1 MIEANEYHG
10 ERHPSHEVFKGRLAS
25 THGKV
30 VIITKPDAD
39 GRILIV
45 FKCAKVAGCSKFRVD
60 LEVNPLDQ
68 IISNIYVASQC
79 TTFQFII
86 NAKLSKQSFW
96 PWLIRM
102 IAIIPQSQQGSQQ

>member
-1 MIEANEYHG
+1 MIEAIEYHG
-10 ERHPSHEVFKGRLAS
+10 ERHASHEVFKGRLVS

-60 LEVNPLDQ
+60 LKVKPLLTH
-68 IISNIYVASQC
+68 ISISQH
-79 TTFQFII
+79 
-86 NAKLSKQSFW
+86 
-96 PWLIRM
+96 
-102 IAIIPQSQQGSQQ
+102 

>member
-1 MIEANEYHG
+1 MIEAIEYHG
-10 ERHPSHEVFKGRLAS
+10 ERHASHEVFKGRLAS

-60 LEVNPLDQ
+60 LEVKPVL
-68 IISNIYVASQC
+68 
-79 TTFQFII
+79 FIQH
-86 NAKLSKQSFW
+86 LCGG
-96 PWLIRM
+96 WLLR
-102 IAIIPQSQQGSQQ
+102 IAGF

>member
-1 MIEANEYHG
+1 MIEAIEYHG
-10 ERHPSHEVFKGRLAS
+10 ERHASHEVFKGRLAS

-60 LEVNPLDQ
+60 LEVKTFVDPY
-68 IISNIYVASQC
+68 INI
-79 TTFQFII
+79 TTLMI
-86 NAKLSKQSFW
+86 NKPMHRGGL
-96 PWLIRM
+96 
-102 IAIIPQSQQGSQQ
+102 GV

>member
-68 IISNIYVASQC
+68 IISNTCMYLRSEPMHNFPIYHQC
-79 TTFQFII
+79 QTQ
-86 NAKLSKQSFW
+86 
-96 PWLIRM
+96 
-102 IAIIPQSQQGSQQ
+102 